1 MQGHTMGVPVKH
13 IQVCTVHD
21 PSTQVHLSRT
31 VLYSI
36 QYMIHYMG
44 LVQSFHIHS
53 YLQEK
58 PRASPQPSS

>member
-1 MQGHTMGVPVKH
+1 MQSMTPAPK
-13 IQVCTVHD
+13 
-21 PSTQVHLSRT
+21 SSLFRT

-44 LVQSFHIHS
+44 LAQSFHIHS

-58 PRASPQPSS
+58 PRASP